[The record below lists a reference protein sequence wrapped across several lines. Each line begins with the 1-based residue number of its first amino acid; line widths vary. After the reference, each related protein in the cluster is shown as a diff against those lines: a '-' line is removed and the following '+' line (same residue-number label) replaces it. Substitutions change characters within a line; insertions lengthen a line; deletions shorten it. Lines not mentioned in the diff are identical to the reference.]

1 MEVYALIG
9 ASGTGK
15 SHNASS
21 VLEEYGIELMIDDG
35 LLIKDGKKMAGTSAK
50 AEETT
55 VAAVKRAIFQDP
67 IHAAEVR
74 ERIAQL
80 PAKKILILGTS
91 EKMIDKITV
100 ALNLPPV
107 KNKIFIQDIATP
119 EQIALAQSMRRE
131 GKHVIPLPS
140 IEVKK
145 DMPNYWIDSIWGFVT
160 KKNKDKNKNKANKNK
175 DKEKDGDIDK
185 SRVSSEDK
193 CIVRP
198 RFSQM
203 GRLTISEN
211 AIEQI
216 VRHNLVIQNE
226 FDGNAKIHVD
236 MNEFGVS
243 IYCEMKIKF
252 GIPMQQAVEQ
262 FQVNTIRDLDEM
274 TNLSVGRID
283 VRIIGITA

>member
-15 SHNASS
+15 SHNANS
-21 VLEEYGIELMIDDG
+21 VLEQYHIDMMIDDG
-35 LLIKDGKKMAGTSAK
+35 LLIKDGKKMAGSSAK

-55 VAAVKRAIFQDP
+55 VAAVKRAIFHDP

-74 ERIAQL
+74 ERIGQL
-80 PAKKILILGTS
+80 QPKKILILGTS
-91 EKMIDKITV
+91 EKMIDRITA

-107 KNKIFIQDIATP
+107 KYKIFIQDIATP
-119 EQIALAQSMRRE
+119 EQIELAQTMRRE

-145 DMPNYWIDSIWGFVT
+145 DLPNNWIDSIFSFMT
-160 KKNKDKNKNKANKNK
+160 KKNKDKDK
-175 DKEKDGDIDK
+175 DKEKDK
-185 SRVSSEDK
+185 SKLSSEDK

-198 RFSQM
+198 RFSQL

-216 VRHNLVIQNE
+216 VRYNLNLQEE
-226 FDGNAKIHVD
+226 FDRSAKIQVD

-243 IYCEMKIKF
+243 IYCEMKIRY
-252 GIPMQQAVEQ
+252 GIPIQAAIEQ
-262 FQVNTIRDLDEM
+262 FQMHTIRDLDEM
-274 TNLSVGRID
+274 TNLTVVRID
-283 VRIIGITA
+283 VRITGITVG

>member
-15 SHNASS
+15 SHNANS
-21 VLEEYGIELMIDDG
+21 VMQEYGIDMMIDDG
-35 LLIKDGKKMAGTSAK
+35 LLIRDGKKMAGSSAK

-55 VAAVKRAIFQDP
+55 VAAVKRAIFHEP
-67 IHAAEVR
+67 LHAAEVR

-80 PAKKILILGTS
+80 QPKKILILGTS
-91 EKMIDKITV
+91 EKMIDKITT

-107 KNKIFIQDIATP
+107 KNKIFIQDIVTP
-119 EQIALAQSMRRE
+119 EQIELAQSMRRE

-145 DMPNYWIDSIWGFVT
+145 DLPNYWIDSIRSFVT
-160 KKNKDKNKNKANKNK
+160 KKNKDKSKGKDK
-175 DKEKDGDIDK
+175 DKENDTDK

-198 RFSQM
+198 RFSQL

-216 VRHNLVIQNE
+216 VRHNLMMQGE
-226 FDGNAKIHVD
+226 FDGSAKIHVD

-252 GIPMQQAVEQ
+252 GVPMQQAIEQ
-262 FQVNTIRDLDEM
+262 FQIQTIRDLDEM

>member
-15 SHNASS
+15 SHNANS
-21 VLEEYGIELMIDDG
+21 VMQEYGIDMMIDDG
-35 LLIKDGKKMAGTSAK
+35 LLIRDGKKMAGSSAK

-55 VAAVKRAIFQDP
+55 VAAVKRAIFHDP
-67 IHAAEVR
+67 LHAAEVR

-80 PAKKILILGTS
+80 QPKKILILGTS
-91 EKMIDKITV
+91 EKMIDKITT

-107 KNKIFIQDIATP
+107 KNKIFIQDIVTP
-119 EQIALAQSMRRE
+119 EQIELAQSMRRE

-145 DMPNYWIDSIWGFVT
+145 DLPNYWIDSIWSFVT
-160 KKNKDKNKNKANKNK
+160 KKNKDKSKGKDK
-175 DKEKDGDIDK
+175 DKENDTDK

-198 RFSQM
+198 RFSQL

-216 VRHNLVIQNE
+216 VRHNLMMQGE
-226 FDGNAKIHVD
+226 FDGSAKIHVD

-252 GIPMQQAVEQ
+252 GVPMQQAIEQ
-262 FQVNTIRDLDEM
+262 FQIQTIRDLDEM

>member
-15 SHNASS
+15 SHNANS
-21 VLEEYGIELMIDDG
+21 VMEQYNIEVMIDDG
-35 LLIKDGKKMAGTSAK
+35 LLIKDGKKMAGSSAK

-55 VAAVKRAIFQDP
+55 VGAVKRAIFHDP
-67 IHAAEVR
+67 LHAAEVR
-74 ERIAQL
+74 ERIGQL
-80 PAKKILILGTS
+80 QPKKILILGTS
-91 EKMIDKITV
+91 EKMIDKITA

-107 KNKIFIQDIATP
+107 KNKIFIQDIVTP
-119 EQIALAQSMRRE
+119 EQIELAQSMRRE

-145 DMPNYWIDSIWGFVT
+145 DLPNYWIDSIWSFMT
-160 KKNKDKNKNKANKNK
+160 KKNKDKSKGKEK
-175 DKEKDGDIDK
+175 DKEQENDK
-185 SRVSSEDK
+185 SRMSSEDK

-198 RFSQM
+198 RFSQL

-211 AIEQI
+211 AIEQL
-216 VRHNLVIQNE
+216 VRYNLTRQEE

-236 MNEFGVS
+236 MNDFGVS

-252 GIPMQQAVEQ
+252 GIPMQQAIER

>member
-15 SHNASS
+15 SHNANS
-21 VLEEYGIELMIDDG
+21 VMQEYGIDMMIDDG
-35 LLIKDGKKMAGTSAK
+35 LLIRDGKKMAGSSAK

-55 VAAVKRAIFQDP
+55 VAAVKRAIFHDP
-67 IHAAEVR
+67 LHAAEVR

-80 PAKKILILGTS
+80 QPKKILILGTS
-91 EKMIDKITV
+91 EKMIDKITT

-107 KNKIFIQDIATP
+107 KNKIFIQDIVTP
-119 EQIALAQSMRRE
+119 EQIELAQSMRRE

-145 DMPNYWIDSIWGFVT
+145 DLPNYWIDSIRSFVT
-160 KKNKDKNKNKANKNK
+160 KKNKGKSKGKDK
-175 DKEKDGDIDK
+175 DKETDTDK

-198 RFSQM
+198 RFSQL

-216 VRHNLVIQNE
+216 VRHNLMMQGE
-226 FDGNAKIHVD
+226 FDGSAKIHVD

-252 GIPMQQAVEQ
+252 GVPMQQAIEQ
-262 FQVNTIRDLDEM
+262 FQIQTIRDLDEM

>member
-15 SHNASS
+15 SHNANS
-21 VLEEYGIELMIDDG
+21 VMQEYGIDMMIDDG
-35 LLIKDGKKMAGTSAK
+35 LLIRDGKKMAGSSAK

-55 VAAVKRAIFQDP
+55 VAAVKRAIFHDP
-67 IHAAEVR
+67 LHAAEVR

-80 PAKKILILGTS
+80 QPKKILILGTS
-91 EKMIDKITV
+91 EKMIDKITT

-107 KNKIFIQDIATP
+107 KNKIFIQDIVTP
-119 EQIALAQSMRRE
+119 EQIELAQSMRRE

-145 DMPNYWIDSIWGFVT
+145 DLPNYWIDSIRSFVT
-160 KKNKDKNKNKANKNK
+160 KKNKDKSKGKDK
-175 DKEKDGDIDK
+175 DKETDTDK

-198 RFSQM
+198 RFSQL

-216 VRHNLVIQNE
+216 VRHNLMIQGE
-226 FDGNAKIHVD
+226 FDGSAKIHVD

-252 GIPMQQAVEQ
+252 GVPMQQAIEQ
-262 FQVNTIRDLDEM
+262 FQIQTIRDLDEM

>member
-15 SHNASS
+15 SHNANS
-21 VLEEYGIELMIDDG
+21 VMQEYGIDMMIDDG
-35 LLIKDGKKMAGTSAK
+35 LLIRDGKKMAGSSAK

-55 VAAVKRAIFQDP
+55 VAAVKRAIFHDP
-67 IHAAEVR
+67 LHAAEVR

-80 PAKKILILGTS
+80 QPKKILILGTS
-91 EKMIDKITV
+91 EKMIDKITT

-107 KNKIFIQDIATP
+107 KNKIFIQDIVTP
-119 EQIALAQSMRRE
+119 EQIELAQSMRRE

-145 DMPNYWIDSIWGFVT
+145 DLPNYWIDSIRSFVT
-160 KKNKDKNKNKANKNK
+160 KKNKDKSKGKDK
-175 DKEKDGDIDK
+175 DKENDTDK

-198 RFSQM
+198 RFSQL

-216 VRHNLVIQNE
+216 VRHNLMIQGE
-226 FDGNAKIHVD
+226 FDGSAKIHVD

-252 GIPMQQAVEQ
+252 GVPMQQAIEQ
-262 FQVNTIRDLDEM
+262 FQIQTIRDLDEM

>member
-15 SHNASS
+15 SHNANS
-21 VLEEYGIELMIDDG
+21 VMQEYGIDMMIDDG
-35 LLIKDGKKMAGTSAK
+35 LLIRDGKKMAGSSAK

-55 VAAVKRAIFQDP
+55 VAAVKRAIFHDP
-67 IHAAEVR
+67 LHAAEVR

-80 PAKKILILGTS
+80 QPKKILILGTS
-91 EKMIDKITV
+91 EKMIDKITT

-107 KNKIFIQDIATP
+107 KNKIFIQDIVTP
-119 EQIALAQSMRRE
+119 EQIELAQSMRRE

-145 DMPNYWIDSIWGFVT
+145 DLPNYWIDSIRSFVT
-160 KKNKDKNKNKANKNK
+160 KKNKDKSKGKDK
-175 DKEKDGDIDK
+175 DKENDTDK

-198 RFSQM
+198 RFSQL

-216 VRHNLVIQNE
+216 VRHNLMMQGG
-226 FDGNAKIHVD
+226 FDGSAKIHVD

-252 GIPMQQAVEQ
+252 GVPMQQAIEQ
-262 FQVNTIRDLDEM
+262 FQIQTIRDLDEM

>member
-21 VLEEYGIELMIDDG
+21 VMEEYGIELMIDDG

-80 PAKKILILGTS
+80 HAKKILILGTS
-91 EKMIDKITV
+91 EKMIDKITT

-175 DKEKDGDIDK
+175 EKDGDIDK

-216 VRHNLVIQNE
+216 VRHNLLIQNE

-262 FQVNTIRDLDEM
+262 FQVNTIRDLDDM

>member
-15 SHNASS
+15 SHNANS
-21 VLEEYGIELMIDDG
+21 VMQEYGIDMMIDDG
-35 LLIKDGKKMAGTSAK
+35 LLIRDGKKMAGSSAK

-55 VAAVKRAIFQDP
+55 VAAVKRAIFHDP
-67 IHAAEVR
+67 LHAAEVR

-80 PAKKILILGTS
+80 QPKKILILGTS
-91 EKMIDKITV
+91 EKMIDKITT

-107 KNKIFIQDIATP
+107 KNKIFIQDIVTP
-119 EQIALAQSMRRE
+119 EQIELAQSMRRE

-145 DMPNYWIDSIWGFVT
+145 DLPNYWIDSIRSFVT
-160 KKNKDKNKNKANKNK
+160 KKNKDKSKGKDK
-175 DKEKDGDIDK
+175 DKETDTDK

-198 RFSQM
+198 RFSQL

-216 VRHNLVIQNE
+216 VRHNLMMQGE
-226 FDGNAKIHVD
+226 FDGSAKIHVD

-252 GIPMQQAVEQ
+252 GVPMQQAIEQ
-262 FQVNTIRDLDEM
+262 FQIQTIRDLDEM

>member
-15 SHNASS
+15 SHNANS
-21 VLEEYGIELMIDDG
+21 VMEQYNIEVMIDDG
-35 LLIKDGKKMAGTSAK
+35 LLIKDGKKMAGSSAK

-55 VAAVKRAIFQDP
+55 VGAVKRAIFHDP
-67 IHAAEVR
+67 LHAAEVR
-74 ERIAQL
+74 ERIGQL
-80 PAKKILILGTS
+80 QPKKILILGTS
-91 EKMIDKITV
+91 EKMIDKITA

-107 KNKIFIQDIATP
+107 KNKIFIQDIVTP
-119 EQIALAQSMRRE
+119 EQIELAQSMRRE

-145 DMPNYWIDSIWGFVT
+145 DLPNYWIDSIWSFMT
-160 KKNKDKNKNKANKNK
+160 KKNKDKSKGKEK
-175 DKEKDGDIDK
+175 DKEQENDK
-185 SRVSSEDK
+185 SRMSSEDK

-198 RFSQM
+198 RFSQL

-211 AIEQI
+211 AIEQL
-216 VRHNLVIQNE
+216 VRYNLTRQEE

-236 MNEFGVS
+236 MNDFGVS

-252 GIPMQQAVEQ
+252 GIPMQPAIER

>member
-15 SHNASS
+15 SHNANS
-21 VLEEYGIELMIDDG
+21 VMQEYGIDMMIDDG
-35 LLIKDGKKMAGTSAK
+35 LLIRDGKKMAGSSAT

-55 VAAVKRAIFQDP
+55 VAAVKRAIFHDP
-67 IHAAEVR
+67 LHAAEVR

-80 PAKKILILGTS
+80 QPKKILILGTS
-91 EKMIDKITV
+91 EKMIDKITT

-107 KNKIFIQDIATP
+107 KNKIFIQDIVTP
-119 EQIALAQSMRRE
+119 EQIELAQSMRRE

-145 DMPNYWIDSIWGFVT
+145 DLPNYWIDSIRSFVT
-160 KKNKDKNKNKANKNK
+160 KKNKDKSKGKDK
-175 DKEKDGDIDK
+175 DKETDTHK

-198 RFSQM
+198 RFSQL

-216 VRHNLVIQNE
+216 VRHNLMMQGE
-226 FDGNAKIHVD
+226 FDGSAKIHVD

-252 GIPMQQAVEQ
+252 GVPMQQAIEQ
-262 FQVNTIRDLDEM
+262 FQIQTIRDLDEM

>member
-1 MEVYALIG
+1 MEIYALIG

-15 SHNASS
+15 SHNANS
-21 VLEEYGIELMIDDG
+21 VMEQYNIEVMIDDG
-35 LLIKDGKKMAGTSAK
+35 LLIKDGKKMAGSSAK

-55 VAAVKRAIFQDP
+55 VGAVKRAIFHDP
-67 IHAAEVR
+67 LHAAEVR
-74 ERIAQL
+74 ERIGQL
-80 PAKKILILGTS
+80 QPKKILILGTS

-107 KNKIFIQDIATP
+107 KNKIFIQDIVTP
-119 EQIALAQSMRRE
+119 EQIELAQSMRRE

-145 DMPNYWIDSIWGFVT
+145 DLPNYWIDSIWGFVT
-160 KKNKDKNKNKANKNK
+160 KKNKDKSKGK
-175 DKEKDGDIDK
+175 DKEQDSDK
-185 SRVSSEDK
+185 SRMSSEDK

-211 AIEQI
+211 AIEQL
-216 VRHNLVIQNE
+216 VRYNLTRQEE

-236 MNEFGVS
+236 MNDFGVS

-252 GIPMQQAVEQ
+252 GIPMQPAIER

>member
-15 SHNASS
+15 SHNANS
-21 VLEEYGIELMIDDG
+21 VMQEYGIDMMIDDG
-35 LLIKDGKKMAGTSAK
+35 LLIRDGKKMAGSSAK

-55 VAAVKRAIFQDP
+55 VAAVKRAIFHDP
-67 IHAAEVR
+67 LHAAEVR

-80 PAKKILILGTS
+80 QPKKILILGTS
-91 EKMIDKITV
+91 EKMIDKITT

-107 KNKIFIQDIATP
+107 KNKIFIQDIVAP
-119 EQIALAQSMRRE
+119 EQIELAQSMRRE

-145 DMPNYWIDSIWGFVT
+145 DLPNYWIDSIRSFVT
-160 KKNKDKNKNKANKNK
+160 KKNKDKSKGKDK
-175 DKEKDGDIDK
+175 DKENDTDK

-198 RFSQM
+198 RFSQL

-216 VRHNLVIQNE
+216 VRHNLMMQGE
-226 FDGNAKIHVD
+226 FDGSAKIHVD

-252 GIPMQQAVEQ
+252 GVPMQQAIEQ
-262 FQVNTIRDLDEM
+262 FQIQTIRDLDEM

>member
-15 SHNASS
+15 SHNANS
-21 VLEEYGIELMIDDG
+21 VMQEYGIDMMIDDG
-35 LLIKDGKKMAGTSAK
+35 LLIRDGKKMAGSSAK

-55 VAAVKRAIFQDP
+55 VAAVKRAIFHDP
-67 IHAAEVR
+67 LHAAEVR

-80 PAKKILILGTS
+80 QPKKILILGTS
-91 EKMIDKITV
+91 EKMIDKITT

-107 KNKIFIQDIATP
+107 KKKIFIQDIVTP
-119 EQIALAQSMRRE
+119 EQIELAQSMRRE

-145 DMPNYWIDSIWGFVT
+145 DLPNYWIDSIRSFVT
-160 KKNKDKNKNKANKNK
+160 KKNKDKSKGKDK
-175 DKEKDGDIDK
+175 DKETDTDK

-198 RFSQM
+198 RFSQL

-216 VRHNLVIQNE
+216 VRHNLMMQGE
-226 FDGNAKIHVD
+226 FDGSAKIHVD

-252 GIPMQQAVEQ
+252 GVPMQQAIEQ
-262 FQVNTIRDLDEM
+262 FQIQTIRDLDEM

>member
-216 VRHNLVIQNE
+216 VRHNLLIQNE

>member
-15 SHNASS
+15 SHNANS
-21 VLEEYGIELMIDDG
+21 VLQEYGIDMMIDDG
-35 LLIKDGKKMAGTSAK
+35 LLIRDGKKMAGSSAK

-55 VAAVKRAIFQDP
+55 VGAVKRAIFHDP
-67 IHAAEVR
+67 LHAAEVR

-80 PAKKILILGTS
+80 QPKKILILGTS
-91 EKMIDKITV
+91 EKMIDKITA

-107 KNKIFIQDIATP
+107 KNKIFIQDIVTP
-119 EQIALAQSMRRE
+119 EQIKLAQSMRRE

-145 DMPNYWIDSIWGFVT
+145 DLPNYWIDSIRSFVT
-160 KKNKDKNKNKANKNK
+160 KKNKDKGKGR
-175 DKEKDGDIDK
+175 DKEVDNDK

-198 RFSQM
+198 RFSQL

-216 VRHNLVIQNE
+216 VRHNLLMQGE
-226 FDGNAKIHVD
+226 FDSNAKIHVD
-236 MNEFGVS
+236 MNDFGVS

-262 FQVNTIRDLDEM
+262 FQIQTIRDLDEM

>member
-15 SHNASS
+15 SHNANS
-21 VLEEYGIELMIDDG
+21 VMQDYGIDMMIDDG
-35 LLIKDGKKMAGTSAK
+35 LLIRDGKKMAGSSAK

-55 VAAVKRAIFQDP
+55 VGAVKRAIFHDP
-67 IHAAEVR
+67 LHAAEVR

-80 PAKKILILGTS
+80 QPKKILILGTS
-91 EKMIDKITV
+91 EKMIDQITA

-107 KNKIFIQDIATP
+107 KYKIFIQDIVTP
-119 EQIALAQSMRRE
+119 EQIELAQSMRRE

-145 DMPNYWIDSIWGFVT
+145 DLPNYWIDSIRSFVT
-160 KKNKDKNKNKANKNK
+160 KKNKDKSKGK
-175 DKEKDGDIDK
+175 DKEKDADNDK

-198 RFSQM
+198 RFSQL

-216 VRHNLVIQNE
+216 VRHNLLKQNE
-226 FDGNAKIHVD
+226 FDGAAKIHVD

-252 GIPMQQAVEQ
+252 GIPMQQAIEH
-262 FQVNTIRDLDEM
+262 FQIATIRDLDEM

>member
-15 SHNASS
+15 SHNANS
-21 VLEEYGIELMIDDG
+21 VMEQYNIEVMIDDG
-35 LLIKDGKKMAGTSAK
+35 LLIKDGKKMAGSSAK

-55 VAAVKRAIFQDP
+55 MGAVKRAIFHDP
-67 IHAAEVR
+67 LHAAEVR
-74 ERIAQL
+74 ERIGQL
-80 PAKKILILGTS
+80 QPKKILILGTS
-91 EKMIDKITV
+91 EKMIDKITA

-107 KNKIFIQDIATP
+107 KNKIFIQDIVTP
-119 EQIALAQSMRRE
+119 EQIELAQSMRRE

-145 DMPNYWIDSIWGFVT
+145 DLPNYWIDSIWSFMT
-160 KKNKDKNKNKANKNK
+160 KKNKDKSKGKEK
-175 DKEKDGDIDK
+175 DKEQENDK
-185 SRVSSEDK
+185 SRMSSEDK

-198 RFSQM
+198 RFSQL

-211 AIEQI
+211 AIEQL
-216 VRHNLVIQNE
+216 VRYNLTRQEE

-236 MNEFGVS
+236 MNDFGVS

-252 GIPMQQAVEQ
+252 GIPMQPAIER

>member
-15 SHNASS
+15 SHNANS
-21 VLEEYGIELMIDDG
+21 VMQEYGIDMMIDDG
-35 LLIKDGKKMAGTSAK
+35 LLIRDGKKMAGSSAK

-55 VAAVKRAIFQDP
+55 VAAVKRAIFHDP
-67 IHAAEVR
+67 LHAAEVR

-80 PAKKILILGTS
+80 QPKKILILGTS
-91 EKMIDKITV
+91 EKMIDKITT

-107 KNKIFIQDIATP
+107 KNKIFIQDIVTP
-119 EQIALAQSMRRE
+119 EQIELAQSMRRE

-145 DMPNYWIDSIWGFVT
+145 DLPNYWIDSIRSFVT
-160 KKNKDKNKNKANKNK
+160 KKNKDKSKGKDKDK
-175 DKEKDGDIDK
+175 DKENDIDK

-198 RFSQM
+198 RFSQL

-211 AIEQI
+211 AIDQI
-216 VRHNLVIQNE
+216 VRHNLMMQGE
-226 FDGNAKIHVD
+226 FDGSAKIHVD

-252 GIPMQQAVEQ
+252 GVPMQQAIEQ
-262 FQVNTIRDLDEM
+262 FQIQTIRDLDEM

>member
-15 SHNASS
+15 SHNANS
-21 VLEEYGIELMIDDG
+21 VMQEYGIDMMIDDG
-35 LLIKDGKKMAGTSAK
+35 LLIRDGKKMAGSSAK

-55 VAAVKRAIFQDP
+55 VAAVKRAIFHDP
-67 IHAAEVR
+67 LHAAEVR

-80 PAKKILILGTS
+80 QPKKILILGTS
-91 EKMIDKITV
+91 EKMIDKITT

-107 KNKIFIQDIATP
+107 KNKIFIQDIVTP
-119 EQIALAQSMRRE
+119 EQIELAQSMRRE

-145 DMPNYWIDSIWGFVT
+145 DLPNYWIDSIRSFVT
-160 KKNKDKNKNKANKNK
+160 KKNKDKSKGK
-175 DKEKDGDIDK
+175 DKEKENDTDK

-198 RFSQM
+198 RFSQL

-216 VRHNLVIQNE
+216 VRHNLMMQGE
-226 FDGNAKIHVD
+226 FDGSAKIHVD

-252 GIPMQQAVEQ
+252 GVPMQQAIEQ
-262 FQVNTIRDLDEM
+262 FQIQTIRDLDEM

>member
-15 SHNASS
+15 SHNANS
-21 VLEEYGIELMIDDG
+21 VMDDYGIDLMIDDG
-35 LLIKDGKKMAGTSAK
+35 LLIRDGKKMAGSSAK

-55 VAAVKRAIFQDP
+55 VAAVKRAIFHDP
-67 IHAAEVR
+67 MHAAEVR

-80 PAKKILILGTS
+80 QPKKILILGTS
-91 EKMIDKITV
+91 EKMIDKITA
-100 ALNLPPV
+100 ALNLPAV

-119 EQIALAQSMRRE
+119 EQIELAQRMRRE

-145 DMPNYWIDSIWGFVT
+145 DLPNYWIDSIWGFMT
-160 KKNKDKNKNKANKNK
+160 KKNKEKG
-175 DKEKDGDIDK
+175 KENDK

-198 RFSQM
+198 RFSQL

-216 VRHNLVIQNE
+216 VRHNLFLQDE
-226 FDGNAKIHVD
+226 FDGTAKIHVD

>member
-15 SHNASS
+15 SHNANS
-21 VLEEYGIELMIDDG
+21 VMQEYGIDMMIDDG
-35 LLIKDGKKMAGTSAK
+35 LLIRDGKKMAGSSAK

-67 IHAAEVR
+67 MHAAEVR

-80 PAKKILILGTS
+80 QPKKILILGTS
-91 EKMIDKITV
+91 EKMIDKITT

-107 KNKIFIQDIATP
+107 KNKIFIQDIVTP
-119 EQIALAQSMRRE
+119 EQIELAQSMRRE

-145 DMPNYWIDSIWGFVT
+145 DLPNYWIDSIRSFVT
-160 KKNKDKNKNKANKNK
+160 KKNKDKSKGKDK
-175 DKEKDGDIDK
+175 DKENDTDK

-198 RFSQM
+198 RFSQL

-216 VRHNLVIQNE
+216 VRHNLMMQGE
-226 FDGNAKIHVD
+226 FDGSAKIHVD

-252 GIPMQQAVEQ
+252 GVPMQQAIEQ
-262 FQVNTIRDLDEM
+262 FQIQTIRDLDEM

>member
-15 SHNASS
+15 SHNANS
-21 VLEEYGIELMIDDG
+21 VMEQYNIEVMIDDG
-35 LLIKDGKKMAGTSAK
+35 LLIKDGKKLAGSSAK

-55 VAAVKRAIFQDP
+55 VGAVKRAIFHDP
-67 IHAAEVR
+67 LHAAEVR
-74 ERIAQL
+74 ERIGQL
-80 PAKKILILGTS
+80 QPKKILILGTS
-91 EKMIDKITV
+91 EKMIDKITA

-107 KNKIFIQDIATP
+107 KNKIFIQDIVTP
-119 EQIALAQSMRRE
+119 EQIELAQSMRRE

-145 DMPNYWIDSIWGFVT
+145 DLPNYWIDSIWSFMT
-160 KKNKDKNKNKANKNK
+160 KKNKDKSKGKEK
-175 DKEKDGDIDK
+175 DKEQENDK
-185 SRVSSEDK
+185 SRMSSEDK

-198 RFSQM
+198 RFSQL

-211 AIEQI
+211 AIEQL
-216 VRHNLVIQNE
+216 VRYNLTRQEE

-236 MNEFGVS
+236 MNDFGVS

-252 GIPMQQAVEQ
+252 GIPMQPAIER

>member
-15 SHNASS
+15 SHNANS
-21 VLEEYGIELMIDDG
+21 VMQEYGIDMMIDDG
-35 LLIKDGKKMAGTSAK
+35 LLIRDGKKMAGSSAK

-55 VAAVKRAIFQDP
+55 VAAVKRAIFHDP
-67 IHAAEVR
+67 LHAAEVR

-80 PAKKILILGTS
+80 QPKKILIMGTS
-91 EKMIDKITV
+91 EKMIDKITTE
-100 ALNLPPV
+100 LNLPPV
-107 KNKIFIQDIATP
+107 KNKIFIQDIVTP
-119 EQIALAQSMRRE
+119 EQIELAQSMRRE

-145 DMPNYWIDSIWGFVT
+145 DLPNYWIDSIRSFVT
-160 KKNKDKNKNKANKNK
+160 KKNKDKSKGKDK
-175 DKEKDGDIDK
+175 DKETDTDK

-198 RFSQM
+198 RFSQL

-216 VRHNLVIQNE
+216 VRHNLMMQGE
-226 FDGNAKIHVD
+226 FDGSAKIHVD

-252 GIPMQQAVEQ
+252 GVPMQQAIEQ
-262 FQVNTIRDLDEM
+262 FQIQTIRDLDEM

>member
-15 SHNASS
+15 SHNANS
-21 VLEEYGIELMIDDG
+21 VMEQYNIEVMIDDG
-35 LLIKDGKKMAGTSAK
+35 LLIKDGKKMAGSSAK

-55 VAAVKRAIFQDP
+55 VGAVKRAIFHDP
-67 IHAAEVR
+67 LHAAEVR
-74 ERIAQL
+74 ERIGQL
-80 PAKKILILGTS
+80 QPKKILILGTS
-91 EKMIDKITV
+91 EKMIDKITA

-107 KNKIFIQDIATP
+107 KNKIFIQDIVTP
-119 EQIALAQSMRRE
+119 EQIELAQSMRRE

-145 DMPNYWIDSIWGFVT
+145 DLPNYWIDSIWSFMT
-160 KKNKDKNKNKANKNK
+160 KKNKDKSKGKEK
-175 DKEKDGDIDK
+175 DKEQENDK
-185 SRVSSEDK
+185 SRMSSEDK

-198 RFSQM
+198 RFSQL

-211 AIEQI
+211 AIEQL
-216 VRHNLVIQNE
+216 VRYNLTRQE
-226 FDGNAKIHVD
+226 GFDGNAKIHVD
-236 MNEFGVS
+236 MNDFGVS

-252 GIPMQQAVEQ
+252 GIPMQQAIER
-262 FQVNTIRDLDEM
+262 FQINTIRDLDEM

>member
-80 PAKKILILGTS
+80 HAKKILILGTS
-91 EKMIDKITV
+91 EKMIDKITT

-175 DKEKDGDIDK
+175 EKDGDIDK

-203 GRLTISEN
+203 GRLTISDN

-216 VRHNLVIQNE
+216 VRHNLLIQNE

-262 FQVNTIRDLDEM
+262 FQVNTIRDLDDM

>member
-15 SHNASS
+15 SHNANS
-21 VLEEYGIELMIDDG
+21 VMQEYGIDMMIDDG
-35 LLIKDGKKMAGTSAK
+35 LLIRDGKKMAGSSAK

-55 VAAVKRAIFQDP
+55 VAAVKRAIFHDP
-67 IHAAEVR
+67 LHAAEVL

-80 PAKKILILGTS
+80 QPKKILILGTS
-91 EKMIDKITV
+91 EKMIDKITT

-107 KNKIFIQDIATP
+107 KNKIFIQDIVTP
-119 EQIALAQSMRRE
+119 EQIELAQSMRRE

-145 DMPNYWIDSIWGFVT
+145 DLPNYWIDSIRSFVT
-160 KKNKDKNKNKANKNK
+160 KKNKDKSKGKDK
-175 DKEKDGDIDK
+175 DKENDTDK

-198 RFSQM
+198 RFSQL

-216 VRHNLVIQNE
+216 VRHNLMMQGE
-226 FDGNAKIHVD
+226 FDGSAKIHVD

-252 GIPMQQAVEQ
+252 GVPMQQAIEQ
-262 FQVNTIRDLDEM
+262 FQIQTIRDLDEM

>member
-15 SHNASS
+15 SHNANS
-21 VLEEYGIELMIDDG
+21 VMEDYNIDVMIDDG
-35 LLIKDGKKMAGTSAK
+35 LLIRDGKKMAGSSAK

-55 VAAVKRAIFQDP
+55 VAAVKRAIFHDP
-67 IHAAEVR
+67 MHAAEVR

-80 PAKKILILGTS
+80 QPKKILILGTS
-91 EKMIDKITV
+91 EKMIDKITA
-100 ALNLPPV
+100 ALYLPAV
-107 KNKIFIQDIATP
+107 KNKIFIQDIVTP
-119 EQIALAQSMRRE
+119 EQIELAQRMRRE

-145 DMPNYWIDSIWGFVT
+145 DLPNYWIDSIWGFVT
-160 KKNKDKNKNKANKNK
+160 KKNKEKG
-175 DKEKDGDIDK
+175 KETDK

-198 RFSQM
+198 RFSQL

-216 VRHNLVIQNE
+216 VRHNLILQHE
-226 FDGNAKIHVD
+226 LDGNAKIHVD

-243 IYCEMKIKF
+243 IFCEMKIKF
-252 GIPMQQAVEQ
+252 GFPIQQSIEQ

>member
-15 SHNASS
+15 SHNANS
-21 VLEEYGIELMIDDG
+21 VMQEYGIDMMIDDG
-35 LLIKDGKKMAGTSAK
+35 LLIRDGKKMAGSSAK

-55 VAAVKRAIFQDP
+55 VAAVKRAIFHDP
-67 IHAAEVR
+67 LHAAEVR

-80 PAKKILILGTS
+80 QPKKILILGTS
-91 EKMIDKITV
+91 EKMIDKITT

-107 KNKIFIQDIATP
+107 KHKIFIQDIVTP
-119 EQIALAQSMRRE
+119 EQIELAQSMRRE

-145 DMPNYWIDSIWGFVT
+145 DLPNYWIDSIRSFVT
-160 KKNKDKNKNKANKNK
+160 KKNKDKSKGKDK
-175 DKEKDGDIDK
+175 DKENDTDK

-198 RFSQM
+198 RFSQL

-216 VRHNLVIQNE
+216 VRHNLMMQGE
-226 FDGNAKIHVD
+226 FDGSAKIHVD

-252 GIPMQQAVEQ
+252 GVPMQQAIEQ
-262 FQVNTIRDLDEM
+262 FQIQTIRDLDEM

>member
-15 SHNASS
+15 SHNANS
-21 VLEEYGIELMIDDG
+21 VMQEYGIDMMIDDG
-35 LLIKDGKKMAGTSAK
+35 LLIRDGKKMAGSSAK

-55 VAAVKRAIFQDP
+55 VAAVKRAIFHDP
-67 IHAAEVR
+67 LHAAEVR

-80 PAKKILILGTS
+80 QPKKILILGTS
-91 EKMIDKITV
+91 EKMIDKITT

-107 KNKIFIQDIATP
+107 KNKIFIQDIVTP
-119 EQIALAQSMRRE
+119 EQIELAQSMRRE

-145 DMPNYWIDSIWGFVT
+145 DLPNYWIDSIRSFVT
-160 KKNKDKNKNKANKNK
+160 KKNKDKSKGKDK
-175 DKEKDGDIDK
+175 DKENDTDK

-198 RFSQM
+198 RFSQL

-216 VRHNLVIQNE
+216 VRHNLMMQGE
-226 FDGNAKIHVD
+226 FDGSAKIHVD

-252 GIPMQQAVEQ
+252 GVPMQQAIEQ
-262 FQVNTIRDLDEM
+262 FQIQTIRDLDEM

>member
-15 SHNASS
+15 SHNANS
-21 VLEEYGIELMIDDG
+21 VMQEYGIDMMIDDG
-35 LLIKDGKKMAGTSAK
+35 LLIRDGKKMAGSSAK

-55 VAAVKRAIFQDP
+55 VAAVKRAIFHDP
-67 IHAAEVR
+67 LHAAEVR

-80 PAKKILILGTS
+80 QPKKILILGTS
-91 EKMIDKITV
+91 EKMIDKITT

-107 KNKIFIQDIATP
+107 KNKIFIQDIVTP
-119 EQIALAQSMRRE
+119 EQIELAQSMRRE

-145 DMPNYWIDSIWGFVT
+145 DLPNYWIDSIRSFVT
-160 KKNKDKNKNKANKNK
+160 KKNKDKSKGKDKDK
-175 DKEKDGDIDK
+175 DKENDIDK

-198 RFSQM
+198 RFSQL

-216 VRHNLVIQNE
+216 VRHNLMMQGE
-226 FDGNAKIHVD
+226 FDGSAKIHVD

-252 GIPMQQAVEQ
+252 GVPMQQAIEQ
-262 FQVNTIRDLDEM
+262 FQIQTIRDLDEM